1 MKPIVMSIGGS
12 IFNPD
17 SFNFNFIKRL
27 KSVLTKLSKKRDIIV
42 VCGGGKTA
50 RNYIIPLQKAG
61 VPEKRC
67 ELIGI
72 GITRMN
78 ARFFINFFGK
88 IASQHVPASMKETK
102 NLLKKNNLVFT
113 GGLRFVPDSTS
124 DGTAAGLANYFKT
137 DFINMTNVK
146 GLYTK
151 DPRKFKDAKFIPK
164 ISFNNFNKIAVK
176 MKYKA
181 GQHFVL
187 DQNAAKIIKKHKIKT
202 FIIGPNLKNFENLIK
217 GRKFTGTIIC

>member
-17 SFNFNFIKRL
+17 GFNFNFVKKL
-27 KSVLTKLSKKRDIIV
+27 KKVLTKLAKSRDIIV

-50 RNYIIPLQKAG
+50 RNFIIPLQKAG
-61 VPEKRC
+61 VSEKRC

-78 ARFFINFFGK
+78 ARFFINFFGE
-88 IASQHVPASMKETK
+88 IASQHVPASMKEVK

-137 DFINMTNVK
+137 EFINMTNVK

-151 DPRKFKDAKFIPK
+151 DPRKFRDAKFIPK
-164 ISFNNFNKIAVK
+164 ISFSNFNKITSK

-187 DQNAAKIIKKHKIKT
+187 DQNAAKIIKQHKIKT
-202 FIIGPNLKNFENLIK
+202 HIIGPDLKNFEKLLK
-217 GRKFTGTIIC
+217 GKKFTGTVIC

>member
-1 MKPIVMSIGGS
+1 MDTIVMSVGGS

-17 SFNFNFIKRL
+17 GFNYDFIKNF
-27 KSVLTKLSKKRDIIV
+27 KKVLSELSKSKKIVV

-50 RNYIIPLQKAG
+50 RNYITPLKMAG
-61 VPEKRC
+61 VQDKNC

-78 ARFFINFFGK
+78 ARLFINFFGE
-88 IASQHVPASMKETK
+88 IASQHVPASMKEVK
-102 NLLKKNNLVFT
+102 NLLTKSNIVFT

-137 DFINMTNVK
+137 DFINITNVK

-151 DPRKFKDAKFIPK
+151 DPNKFKDAKFISK
-164 ISFNNFNKIAVK
+164 ISFNDFNEIASKI
-176 MKYKA
+176 KYQP

-187 DQNAAKIIKKHKIKT
+187 DQNAAKIIKQHKIKT
-202 FIIGPNLKNFENLIK
+202 YIIGPDLENFKNLVK
-217 GRKFTGTIIC
+217 GKKFTGTLIC

>member
-1 MKPIVMSIGGS
+1 MKPVVMSVGGS

-17 SFNFNFIKRL
+17 GFNFNFVNNL
-27 KSVLTKLSKKRDIIV
+27 KKVLTKLAKTRKIIV

-50 RNYIIPLQKAG
+50 RDYIIPLQKAG

-78 ARFFINFFGK
+78 ARFFLNFFGK
-88 IASQHVPASMKETK
+88 IASQHVPASMKEVK

-124 DGTAAGLANYFKT
+124 DGTATGLANYFKT

-146 GLYTK
+146 GLYDK
-151 DPRKFKDAKFIPK
+151 DPRKFKNAKFIPK
-164 ISFNNFNKIAVK
+164 ISFSNFNKITSK
-176 MKYKA
+176 MKYRA

-187 DQNAAKIIKKHKIKT
+187 DQNAAKIIKQHKIKT
-202 FIIGPNLKNFENLIK
+202 YVIGPNLKNFEKLLK
-217 GRKFTGTIIC
+217 GKKFTGTVIC

>member
-1 MKPIVMSIGGS
+1 MDTIVMSVGGS
-12 IFNPD
+12 IFNPNE
-17 SFNFNFIKRL
+17 FNYEFIKDFKR
-27 KSVLTKLSKKRDIIV
+27 VLSELSKNKKIVV

-50 RNYIIPLQKAG
+50 RNYITPLKKEG
-61 VPEKRC
+61 VPDKNC

-78 ARFFINFFGK
+78 ARLFINFFGS
-88 IASQHVPASMKETK
+88 IASQHVPASMKEVK
-102 NLLKKNNLVFT
+102 NLLTKNNIVFT

-137 DFINMTNVK
+137 DFINLTNVK

-151 DPRKFKDAKFIPK
+151 DPKKFKDAKFISE
-164 ISFNNFNKIAVK
+164 ISFKDFNEIASKI
-176 MKYKA
+176 KYQP

-187 DQNAAKIIKKHKIKT
+187 DQNAAKIIKQHKIKT
-202 FIIGPNLKNFENLIK
+202 YIIGPDLENFKNLVK
-217 GRKFTGTIIC
+217 GMKFTGTLIC

>member
-1 MKPIVMSIGGS
+1 MKPIVMSVGGS
-12 IFNPD
+12 IFNPEG
-17 SFNFNFIKRL
+17 FNFNFVKKL
-27 KSVLTKLSKKRDIIV
+27 KSVLTKVAKKRKVVV

-50 RNYIIPLQKAG
+50 RNYIIPLRNAG
-61 VPEKRC
+61 VNEKRC

-78 ARFFINFFGK
+78 ARFFLNFFGK
-88 IASQHVPASMKETK
+88 IASQHVPASMKEVS
-102 NLLKKNNLVFT
+102 NLLKRSSIVFT

-151 DPRKFKDAKFIPK
+151 DPRKFRDAKFIPK
-164 ISFNNFNKIAVK
+164 ISFNSFNKITSK

-202 FIIGPNLKNFENLIK
+202 YIVGPDLKNFEKLIK
-217 GRKFTGTIIC
+217 GKKFTGTIIC

>member
-1 MKPIVMSIGGS
+1 MDTIVMSVGGS
-12 IFNPD
+12 IFNPNG
-17 SFNFNFIKRL
+17 FNYEFVKEL
-27 KSVLTKLSKKRDIIV
+27 KKVLTDLSKTRKIIV

-50 RNYIIPLQKAG
+50 RNYINPLKMAG
-61 VPEKRC
+61 VPDKNC

-78 ARFFINFFGK
+78 ARFFINFFGE
-88 IASQHVPASMKETK
+88 IASQHVPASMKEVK
-102 NLLKKNNLVFT
+102 NLLKKSNLVFT

-124 DGTAAGLANYFKT
+124 DGTAAGLAHYFKT
-137 DFINMTNVK
+137 DFINVTNVK

-151 DPRKFKDAKFIPK
+151 DPNKFKEAKFISQ
-164 ISFNNFNKIAVK
+164 ISFKDFNDIASKI
-176 MKYKA
+176 KYQP

-202 FIIGPNLKNFENLIK
+202 YIIGPDLNNLVNLIK
-217 GRKFTGTIIC
+217 GKKFTGTIIC

>member
-1 MKPIVMSIGGS
+1 MKPLVMSIGGS

-17 SFNFNFIKRL
+17 GFNFSFVKDL
-27 KSVLTKLSKKRDIIV
+27 KNVLTNLAKKRDIVV

-50 RNYIIPLQKAG
+50 RNYIIPLRQAG
-61 VPEKRC
+61 VSEKRC

-78 ARFFINFFGK
+78 ARFFINFFGE
-88 IASQHVPASMKETK
+88 IASQHVPASMKEVR
-102 NLLKKNNLVFT
+102 NLLQKSNLVFT
-113 GGLRFVPDSTS
+113 GGLRFVPASTS
-124 DGTAAGLANYFKT
+124 DGTAAGLAHYFNT

-151 DPRKFKDAKFIPK
+151 DPKFKDAKFISE
-164 ISFNNFNKIAVK
+164 ISFKDFNEIASKI
-176 MKYKA
+176 KYQP

-187 DQNAAKIIKKHKIKT
+187 DQNAAKIIKQHKIKT
-202 FIIGPNLKNFENLIK
+202 YIIGPDLNNLVNLINGK
-217 GRKFTGTIIC
+217 RFTGTVIC

>member
-1 MKPIVMSIGGS
+1 MDTIVMSVGGS

-17 SFNFNFIKRL
+17 EFNYDFIKNF
-27 KSVLTKLSKKRDIIV
+27 KKVLSELSKSKKIVV

-50 RNYIIPLQKAG
+50 RNYITPLKMAG
-61 VPEKRC
+61 VQDKNC

-78 ARFFINFFGK
+78 ARLFINFFGE
-88 IASQHVPASMKETK
+88 IASQHVPASMKEVK
-102 NLLKKNNLVFT
+102 NLLTKSNIVFT

-137 DFINMTNVK
+137 DFINITNVK

-151 DPRKFKDAKFIPK
+151 DPNKFKDAKFISK
-164 ISFNNFNKIAVK
+164 ISFNDFNEIASKI
-176 MKYKA
+176 KYQP

-187 DQNAAKIIKKHKIKT
+187 DQNAAKIIKQHKIKT
-202 FIIGPNLKNFENLIK
+202 YIIGPDLENFKNLVK
-217 GRKFTGTIIC
+217 GKKFTGTLIC